1 MKRKINLLFV
11 LAFLTL
17 TVSRS
22 FALMGVTEVK
32 ITGKKAEIVLDGY
45 LKISGI
51 DVIRRANKIKI
62 KPPIYISKAGK
73 IFPQVEFLA
82 SALEERVIAAIK
94 SGKPVGS
101 ASEKLSYKVT
111 KMSLYNPQRR
121 SSMKAFSG
129 VSFNNEVA
137 VECKVMY
144 GQKGAWISWPST
156 KADGGK
162 WDKQVNIIKPD
173 IKKRIEQSVLA
184 KYEKETSYE
193 AKIIP
198 GGKTLPMAVTDV
210 EVTPVE
216 SGGATKAIASIVL
229 NNAIKIMEIKVKETS
244 GKTRLKYPEY
254 VSKAGR
260 VYPQVKILDPQLER
274 DIITAINKKESS
286 GNASNEISYKIS
298 KYDPFT
304 RGGSSLKVFCAVVFN
319 DKIEIECKIMEKD
332 RGPWIS
338 WPARA
343 PSGGGRWINQVE
355 IKDRKLNNVIKDAL
369 TKRYKLESGAG
380 GGEDDSEY

>member
-162 WDKQVNIIKPD
+162 WDKQ
-173 IKKRIEQSVLA
+173 IKKGRPFESV
-184 KYEKETSYE
+184 S
-193 AKIIP
+193 
-198 GGKTLPMAVTDV
+198 
-210 EVTPVE
+210 
-216 SGGATKAIASIVL
+216 
-229 NNAIKIMEIKVKETS
+229 
-244 GKTRLKYPEY
+244 
-254 VSKAGR
+254 
-260 VYPQVKILDPQLER
+260 
-274 DIITAINKKESS
+274 
-286 GNASNEISYKIS
+286 
-298 KYDPFT
+298 F
-304 RGGSSLKVFCAVVFN
+304 
-319 DKIEIECKIMEKD
+319 
-332 RGPWIS
+332 
-338 WPARA
+338 
-343 PSGGGRWINQVE
+343 
-355 IKDRKLNNVIKDAL
+355 
-369 TKRYKLESGAG
+369 
-380 GGEDDSEY
+380 